1 MKTKSILYS
10 ISALSIVA
18 VLTFSSCGKKKA
30 FKNEDGQSS
39 EDNRDANSEND
50 QAVNDANNAVF
61 GTTKLSGKG
70 VNVADVS
77 AVTGT
82 IQGGVVDT
90 AGINNG
96 TIKVVYNGTTVNN
109 RTRTGAIQLTII
121 DYAQGKRWKQAGCV
135 IKVDYLAYKVTR
147 ASDGKSFE
155 LNGTQYL
162 TNETGGTW
170 WELIITKTQA
180 SLATTITGSNL
191 NVTFSD
197 GKTATYNINR
207 RVTYTIPGNI
217 LTCTAE
223 GIGSSD
229 GLSNLENYGTTRD
242 GDTFTSQ
249 VTTPIVWNLTCGPW
263 APTAGNVTI
272 KVAEKE
278 FELKCTFAVNQSG
291 DQIQVAPNTCAY
303 GWKVEWQHKKKT
315 KNKIFAYK

>member
-1 MKTKSILYS
+1 MKNKSILYS
-10 ISALSIVA
+10 ISALSIAA
-18 VLTFSSCGKKKA
+18 VLTFSSCAKKKA
-30 FKNEDGQSS
+30 FKNEDGQAS
-39 EDNRDANSEND
+39 EDNRDANGEND

-77 AVTGT
+77 AITGT

-96 TIKVVYNGTTVNN
+96 TIKINYNGTTVNN
-109 RTRTGAIQLTII
+109 RTRTGSIQLTII

-135 IKVDYLAYKVTR
+135 IRVDYLAYKVTR

-170 WELIITKTQA
+170 WELIITKTQS
-180 SLATTITGSNL
+180 SLGTSVTGSNL

-207 RVTYTIPGNI
+207 RITYTIPGNI

-229 GLSNLENYGTTRD
+229 GLSSLENYGTTRD
-242 GDTFTSQ
+242 GDAFTSQ

-263 APTAGNVTI
+263 APTAGKVTI

-291 DQIQVAPNTCAY
+291 DPVEVAPNTCAY
-303 GWKVEWQHKKKT
+303 GWKVEWTHKKKT
-315 KNKIFAYK
+315 KNKIFGYK